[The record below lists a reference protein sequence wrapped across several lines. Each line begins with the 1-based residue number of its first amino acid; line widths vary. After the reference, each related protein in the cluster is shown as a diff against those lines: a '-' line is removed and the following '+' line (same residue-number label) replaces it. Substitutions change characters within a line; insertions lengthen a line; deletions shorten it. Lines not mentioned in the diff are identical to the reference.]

1 LFLLGFIAVVS
12 GYYAPLLHADSK
24 TRLQGQYIFVYHENA
39 TQEHVASHAQTVGSA
54 NVLGMF
60 DMGSSFHGFSA
71 KLSEEMLDRLRQ
83 SPHIKFIEVDQVVTA
98 SQSCGKQGTAP
109 WGLDR
114 IDKPNAD
121 AMDDTFSYRAEGGG
135 SVTSYI
141 IDTGILIS
149 HTDFGGRAFWGINY
163 AGDGQNTDCNGHGT
177 HVAGTVGGTKFGV
190 AKKTTLIA
198 VKVLTC
204 AGSGSNTGVINGI
217 NWVANDYKAKKKPS
231 VANMSLG
238 GTLSSATNAAVDAA
252 VTAGVVMVV
261 AAGNDQNDACKYS
274 PASAKSAISV
284 GATYTDAS
292 GMAQQDERAS
302 FSNFGTCVTLLA
314 PGQMIDSAWHTSP
327 TATKTISGTSM
338 ASPHV
343 AGVAALYMSIVSPT
357 PTPAQVKTF
366 LTNNALND
374 QINLAC
380 TGLST
385 LCKQTPNKLLHLV
398 CQ

>member
-1 LFLLGFIAVVS
+1 
-12 GYYAPLLHADSK
+12 
-24 TRLQGQYIFVYHENA
+24 
-39 TQEHVASHAQTVGSA
+39 
-54 NVLGMF
+54 
-60 DMGSSFHGFSA
+60 
-71 KLSEEMLDRLRQ
+71 
-83 SPHIKFIEVDQVVTA
+83 VTA
-98 SQSCGKQGTAP
+98 SQSCGLQNNAP

-114 IDKPNAD
+114 IDKTSAD
-121 AMDDTFSYRAEGGG
+121 DMDDSFGYRSEGGSG
-135 SVTSYI
+135 VNSYV
-141 IDTGILIS
+141 IDTGILIG
-149 HTDFGGRAFWGINY
+149 HTDFGTRATWGINY

-190 AKKTTLIA
+190 AKKTNLIA

-217 NWVANDYKAKKKPS
+217 NWVASDYKAKKKPS

-238 GTLSSATNAAVDAA
+238 GTFSSATNNAVNAA

-261 AAGNDQNDACKYS
+261 AAGNDKSDACNYS
-274 PASAKSAISV
+274 PASATSAISV

-292 GMAQQDERAS
+292 GMSQQDERAS

-343 AGVAALYMSIVSPT
+343 AGVAALYMSITNPT
-357 PTPAQVKTF
+357 PSPAEVKSF
-366 LTNNALND
+366 LVKNALNN
-374 QINLAC
+374 QIDLAC
-380 TGLST
+380 TGLSA
-385 LCKQTPNKLLHLV
+385 LCQQTPNKLLHLV